1 MTGPVRIFCP
11 LTYPCLPDTLPVPFP
26 SSYFLFA
33 YSIIEN
39 ILT

>member
-11 LTYPCLPDTLPVPFP
+11 PASLCLPNTLPIPFP

>member
-1 MTGPVRIFCP
+1 MTDSSRIFCP
-11 LTYPCLPDTLPVPFP
+11 PAYPCLPDTLLIP

>member
-1 MTGPVRIFCP
+1 MTGPVHILCP
-11 LTYPCLPDTLPVPFP
+11 PAYPCLPDTLPVPFP

>member
-11 LTYPCLPDTLPVPFP
+11 LAYPCLPDTLLIP

-39 ILT
+39 ILM